1 MDNQNFETIQPEANP
16 IESDLNRVEHAV
28 HEQTG
33 GSTTPE
39 ATERALVRQSLHP
52 MVNVPTASPSIHQ
65 SHTAADDAMLPEY
78 LKDAAPEIKDRVE
91 RLVEDAF
98 KHGVEHAAI
107 EAQKSGPFVV
117 DALHDA
123 LSDRFYEELKKR
135 KMA

>member
-1 MDNQNFETIQPEANP
+1 MNEEQISNNP
-16 IESDLNRVEHAV
+16 VEVDINRVG
-28 HEQTG
+28 HEVREKMG
-33 GSTTPE
+33 GAATPE
-39 ATERALVRQSLHP
+39 VTERALVHQSLRP
-52 MVNVPTASPSIHQ
+52 MVQPTPGAVGAQ
-65 SHTAADDAMLPEY
+65 LNRNAADDAMLPTYMKGESF
-78 LKDAAPEIKDRVE
+78 DMKDRVE

-135 KMA
+135 NLV